1 MTSSNQFKVHGQ
13 LPLYGLTVC
22 DHGVGV
28 VTGVSQMSG
37 QWFACAFAGHRKRGR
52 VGSPAFI
59 YPLWSAPVGGGG
71 SQVHTVHMSNETS
84 VGLSQHLWRKLGIQM
99 VSVQCHR
106 WDRISLIVSL
116 FPSSCL
122 AEMERWLEDI
132 RMAIDLAEQSTS
144 PNTDLLSTGLPGNS
158 MPPLLQH
165 RAFPIRPFPP
175 FLFPFPSELSRLH
188 NFLFYIF
195 VKSQVSVIACI
206 FPMVLR
212 AVGGRWGWAGV
223 GGWTRQLALLPGA
236 AGSPRQHHCARLLAS
251 QHQCVNGGLQCCCG
265 GIKHLFSHCWSL

>member
-1 MTSSNQFKVHGQ
+1 MTPFPIQFSDSLVYTSRGMTSSNQFKVHGQ

-158 MPPLLQH
+158 MPLLC
-165 RAFPIRPFPP
+165 PP
-175 FLFPFPSELSRLH
+175 FCNTELFPYVHFLHFFFRFLLNCPDFITFCSTFLSNH
-188 NFLFYIF
+188 KY
-195 VKSQVSVIACI
+195 Q
-206 FPMVLR
+206 
-212 AVGGRWGWAGV
+212 
-223 GGWTRQLALLPGA
+223 
-236 AGSPRQHHCARLLAS
+236 
-251 QHQCVNGGLQCCCG
+251 
-265 GIKHLFSHCWSL
+265 